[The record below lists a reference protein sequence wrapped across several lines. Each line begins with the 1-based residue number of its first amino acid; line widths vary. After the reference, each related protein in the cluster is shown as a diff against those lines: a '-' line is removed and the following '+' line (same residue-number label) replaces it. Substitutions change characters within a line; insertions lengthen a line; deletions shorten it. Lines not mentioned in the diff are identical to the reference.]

1 MRKRNL
7 ISILVLI
14 LQAFAIGAYG
24 KDKRSPDTY
33 KTVRINPQRQS
44 IYLEYVKTGM
54 CFNGNYYT
62 TIRVGPCDRKS
73 ELDEEFAAVWLR
85 FVNNTRWAVAL
96 EIRKSAPKYER
107 GLMVSKELT
116 VTAADNGTEWDIYY
130 SVDTETGCDFH
141 AEAPKDMVCKRRET
155 PIPDNP
161 RPPLSGTIFVRSG
174 ESIVFAVKREHLKK
188 YLLIRT
194 FFSYEWEHTNSSIQS
209 IEMPKHSVDFSWFD
223 LEVSLGKEKQITPAV
238 PSE

>member
-1 MRKRNL
+1 MPK
-7 ISILVLI
+7 
-14 LQAFAIGAYG
+14 
-24 KDKRSPDTY
+24 
-33 KTVRINPQRQS
+33 PQRIWS
-44 IYLEYVKTGM
+44 
-54 CFNGNYYT
+54 
-62 TIRVGPCDRKS
+62 
-73 ELDEEFAAVWLR
+73 
-85 FVNNTRWAVAL
+85 VNV
-96 EIRKSAPKYER
+96 EK
-107 GLMVSKELT
+107 
-116 VTAADNGTEWDIYY
+116 
-130 SVDTETGCDFH
+130 
-141 AEAPKDMVCKRRET
+141 